1 MSKIVSL
8 INHDRLF
15 RSLMRDKRIALD
27 FFKAHIPEE
36 LQQQVNWQ
44 SLKLQKNSFIDQNSQ
59 EHLTDLLY
67 GVELAEEPAYFYL
80 LNEAKSHPELFLP
93 LKLWQY
99 MGAIWE
105 ADRHQPERGKKKPKD
120 KLPIIYPIIFYNGRV
135 SPYPFPVDFFQ
146 LFSQPELAKTVL
158 TSPFHLVDLTVI
170 PDEEL
175 LKHGYVAALEMFQ
188 KHAFQRDLIPVIQK
202 LMEHGLL
209 EVLEGLKEGQHIL
222 KLLEYGMKYEDTN
235 EPEDLLEAFKLAAPG
250 EEEKIMSAADQL
262 IQRGVQQGMQHV
274 ALKMLDMKESIEK
287 IKLIT
292 GLSSEDLM
300 KLNNERKQ

>member
-1 MSKIVSL
+1 
-8 INHDRLF
+8 
-15 RSLMRDKRIALD
+15 
-27 FFKAHIPEE
+27 
-36 LQQQVNWQ
+36 
-44 SLKLQKNSFIDQNSQ
+44 
-59 EHLTDLLY
+59 
-67 GVELAEEPAYFYL
+67 
-80 LNEAKSHPELFLP
+80 
-93 LKLWQY
+93 

-120 KLPIIYPIIFYNGRV
+120 KLPIIYPMIFYNGRV

-209 EVLEGLKEGQHIL
+209 EVFEGLKEGQHIL

-262 IQRGVQQGMQHV
+262 IQRGVQQGMQQGMQQGIEQEKRTI
-274 ALKMLDMKESIEK
+274 ATNMLKEGFEETVVTKT
-287 IKLIT
+287 T
-292 GLSSEDLM
+292 GISSEVLAQL
-300 KLNNERKQ
+300 KKEINQQ